1 MSSKCPE
8 CGSGSSQKAA
18 PARIAAGRM
27 KDPVFL
33 AMLAVNGIDR
43 AEMDCAA
50 APNAPNRKCASCGAG
65 FRARLTRCVRCGSSR
80 LARVVHRARRADF
93 LGRTVGELGGEE
105 AAYAED
111 ARRQAAVY
119 FGAGGAGKRVAAEI
133 LRLLD
138 GGAESVA
145 GWKSLQARL
154 GFVSLPYSGAVN
166 RPTLECS
173 ECSKRF
179 RLRPVRCPEC
189 GSAEIARIQYG
200 YPVGMPDERDWVELG
215 GCCVSPDSPG
225 MACRAC
231 GNEFGRTD
239 L

>member
-1 MSSKCPE
+1 MSSICPE

-18 PARIAAGRM
+18 PARVAAGRM
-27 KDPVFL
+27 KDPAFL

-43 AEMDCAA
+43 AEMERAT
-50 APNAPNRKCASCGAG
+50 APNAPNRKCSSCGAG

-80 LARVVHRARRADF
+80 LARVVHRA
-93 LGRTVGELGGEE
+93 GGQAFWGGPAGGLDEE
-105 AAYAED
+105 AAYAEM
-111 ARRQAAVY
+111 ARRQAAAH
-119 FGAGGAGKRVAAEI
+119 FGDGGAGRRVAAEI

-138 GGAESVA
+138 GRAESVA

-166 RPTLECS
+166 RPTLECA

-179 RLRPVRCPEC
+179 RLRPVRCPGC
-189 GSAEIARIQYG
+189 GSEEIARIQYG
-200 YPVGMPDERDWVELG
+200 YPVGMPGERDWVELG

-231 GNEFGRTD
+231 GNEFGRTE